1 MGSYEGL
8 KFGIVGAGRMG
19 RLRAR
24 IFADLGCRCIG
35 VVDRS
40 RSAGTSLAAQLGT
53 VQVGLPDLLSH
64 APDFIVIAT
73 PPVDHAPI
81 AMEAVSR
88 GIPVFMES
96 PLALSLSE
104 AQWLVGR
111 QKRGC
116 LWVGFNR
123 FYSPAF
129 QKLQELLEERSPS
142 AVLAKVCRGDL
153 FEPWWVGR
161 QDISGGLAFKAASP
175 TLAMLLELLGDLKV
189 ERGWWF
195 GRKLFVGLLGFHEG
209 MVCLF
214 LAAPVGWGGEFE
226 RIEFFGDRWTLVFTL
241 EEVRESKLEEE
252 VVFRPQRFHTDELR
266 GYSQEAKAFL
276 AELVE
281 GRGGNW
287 PLALEQVRLSE
298 EIRKKGSWR

>member
-8 KFGIVGAGRMG
+8 RFGVVGAGRMG

-24 IFADLGCRCIG
+24 IFADQGCRCIG

-53 VQVGLPDLLSH
+53 VQVGLRDLLSL

-81 AMEAVSR
+81 AVEAVSR
-88 GIPVFMES
+88 GISVFMEK

-104 AQWLVGR
+104 AQWLVGK

-123 FYSPAF
+123 FYSPTF
-129 QKLQELLEERSPS
+129 QKLRELLGERSPS

-161 QDISGGLAFKAASP
+161 QDISGGLAFEAASH

-195 GRKLFVGLLGFHEG
+195 SKNLFVGILRFQDGI
-209 MVCLF
+209 VSLF
-214 LAAPVGWGGEFE
+214 LTAPVGWGGEFE
-226 RIEFFGDRWTLVFTL
+226 RIEFFGDLWTLTYSL

-252 VVFRPQRFHTDELR
+252 IVYRPQRFHTDELR
-266 GYSQEAKAFL
+266 GYSREAKAFL
-276 AELVE
+276 SELEE

-298 EIRKKGSWR
+298 EIRKKGGLR